1 MSGDIAGFYNAR
13 RDEDRARG
21 AGELPNQESKVVSF
35 RIDPETA
42 AKLREIA
49 NERGCTVSDLVRQGA
64 TLTIETHRPVMT
76 ITWLTPPMVV
86 SGTTATFDAAG
97 VIAEIRQAVAAGEL
111 VMAPTDSQRME
122 ELEERVA
129 ELERQRKAVLDAC
142 DEADMP
148 VKPVRCGNCG
158 PDVIAGEAYCIQC
171 NATSWISAPK
181 ALTTAQIRDLLEE
194 QQ

>member
-1 MSGDIAGFYNAR
+1 MSDIAGFYNAR

-21 AGELPNQESKVVSF
+21 AGELP
-35 RIDPETA
+35 
-42 AKLREIA
+42 
-49 NERGCTVSDLVRQGA
+49 GVRK
-64 TLTIETHRPVMT
+64 
-76 ITWLTPPMVV
+76 
-86 SGTTATFDAAG
+86 DAAG
-97 VIAEIRQAVAAGEL
+97 VIAEIMQAVAAGEL

-129 ELERQRKAVLDAC
+129 ELERQRQAVLDAC

-148 VKPVRCGNCG
+148 VKPVRCRNCG

-194 QQ
+194 